1 MSKYLVSVT
10 ENYRVDSES
19 EVETMLEEAKNDNT
33 FILSKYTST
42 FKEKKQKGEV
52 IDSWYKVSLT
62 KTFTDEKEPDRQVN
76 ISYDSQETGGPHS
89 AF

>member
-76 ISYDSQETGGPHS
+76 ISYDSQETGGTNS

>member
-10 ENYRVDSES
+10 ENYRVDSEP

>member
-76 ISYDSQETGGPHS
+76 ISYGSQETGGPNS

>member
-1 MSKYLVSVT
+1 MSKFLISVT
-10 ENYRVDSES
+10 ENYRVDEEP
-19 EVETMLEEAKNDNT
+19 EVEAMLEEAKADNT

-52 IDSWYKVSLT
+52 VDSWYKVSLT
-62 KTFTDEKEPDRQVN
+62 KTFTDEKEPDRQVKV
-76 ISYDSQETGGPHS
+76 SYDSQESGGPHS

>member
-10 ENYRVDSES
+10 ENYRVDSEP
-19 EVETMLEEAKNDNT
+19 EVEVMLEEAKNDNA

-42 FKEKKQKGEV
+42 FKEKKQKGEIV
-52 IDSWYKVSLT
+52 DSWYKVSLT

-76 ISYDSQETGGPHS
+76 ISYDSHETGGPNS

>member
-10 ENYRVDSES
+10 ENYRVDSEP
-19 EVETMLEEAKNDNT
+19 EVEAMLEEAKNDNT

-52 IDSWYKVSLT
+52 VDSWYKVSLT

-76 ISYDSQETGGPHS
+76 ISYDSQEPGGPHS